1 MKFALGLGKK
11 TALQAAMEGQKAPL
25 DAQRLGITAGVGL
38 ALVLAMVSLFDGVQR
53 WREEAAA
60 ATLDEARAALVA
72 SVGSVV
78 RQHTQRIAQAARDT
92 ELTMAIT
99 GFDSAAQMR
108 AEQRLRALV
117 PELVDAE
124 FHDAS
129 LPDLIE
135 ADLAKFGYAKA
146 DILAEARES
155 DGSARVQVH
164 ACGDA
169 QCQAFAEP
177 IRSGDAV
184 VGYLYALLPLDPVA
198 RQIDATAVGDGRLDL
213 RQGKSVQSAGVVL
226 SIGRSATGSDMPDL
240 IEPVPGSLLWV
251 ATRKPSLFR
260 LGAALGFLEERGAAS
275 LLVQGV
281 LALAIVGGLVYLRQR
296 LPKLAAPSD
305 GEVMAEANSRAM
317 MEQVQQKLAASAN
330 ANAAVTATV
339 TVTEGD
345 AEPQAYEAAEVVQ
358 ARKPAPAG
366 ALDRSMFRAY
376 DIRGIVDQNLT
387 VGTAQLIGQSIGS
400 IVREQ
405 GMTEVCV
412 ARDGR
417 LSGPD
422 LSQALIRG
430 LRMAGCDVI
439 DIGAAPTPVLYF
451 ATYHLNTGNGV
462 MVTGSHNPPDYN
474 GFKIVVG
481 GQTLAE
487 DAIQDIFAR
496 IVEGRLAH
504 GNGGL
509 SSVDVKNDY
518 IERITGDVQAM
529 RRMKVV
535 VDAGNGIA
543 GAFGP
548 QVLDGIGCEV
558 MPLYCEVDGR
568 FPNHHPDPS
577 DLHNLDDLKIAVKQ
591 YDADIGLAFDG
602 DGDRLGVVTKTGEVI
617 FPDRLLMLFA
627 EDVLTRNPGA
637 AIIYDVKCTGQLSE
651 HILRNGG
658 SPVMWKTGHSLI
670 KAKMREED
678 SALAGEMSGHF
689 FFGERWYG
697 FDDGIYAAARLMEIL
712 AQRDETPDAVFATLP
727 KGVSTPELKIS
738 MAEGEHYA
746 FIERFRERAKFP
758 GAKVTTIDGVRADY
772 KDGFG
777 LVRCS
782 NTTPCLVLRFDA
794 LNKIGL
800 DRIQDSFRS
809 QLLAVDPNLNL
820 PF

>member
-1 MKFALGLGKK
+1 MKLALGLGKK
-11 TALQAAMEGQKAPL
+11 TALQAAMERQKAPL

-38 ALVLAMVSLFDGVQR
+38 ALVLAVVSLFDGVQR

-60 ATLDEARAALVA
+60 ATLDEARTALVA
-72 SVGSVV
+72 SVGQTV
-78 RQHTQRIAQAARDT
+78 RQQTQRIAEAARDT

-108 AEQRLRALV
+108 AEQRLRVLV

-135 ADLAKFGYAKA
+135 ADLAQFGYAKA

-155 DGSARVQVH
+155 EGSARAQVH

-169 QCQAFAEP
+169 QCLAFAEP
-177 IRSGDAV
+177 VRNGDVV
-184 VGYLYALLPLDPVA
+184 VGYLYALLPLQPVA
-198 RQIDATAVGDGRLDL
+198 QAVESTPIGRGLLAL
-213 RQGKSVQSAGVVL
+213 RQGKSPQAAGTVISVDRAPGT
-226 SIGRSATGSDMPDL
+226 SEQEEL
-240 IEPVPGSLLWV
+240 IDPVPGSLLAV
-251 ATRKPSLFR
+251 ATRAPSLFR
-260 LGAALGFLEERGAAS
+260 LGSIFGLFEQRGSVS
-275 LLVQGV
+275 LLLQG
-281 LALAIVGGLVYLRQR
+281 LIALVGIGGLGYLRQR
-296 LPKLAAPSD
+296 LPKAAAASTD
-305 GEVMAEANSRAM
+305 EAVEASKPRAT
-317 MEQVQQKLAASAN
+317 MEQLQQKLAA
-330 ANAAVTATV
+330 NAAA
-339 TVTEGD
+339 EAAASD
-345 AEPQAYEAAEVVQ
+345 AEQESPTKAEAAP
-358 ARKPAPAG
+358 AAKPAPAG

-387 VGTAQLIGQSIGS
+387 PGTAQLIGQAIGS

-548 QVLDGIGCEV
+548 QVLEGIGCEV

-591 YDADIGLAFDG
+591 YNADIGLAFDG
-602 DGDRLGVVTKTGEVI
+602 DGDRLGVVTKAGEVI

-712 AQRDETPDAVFATLP
+712 AQRDETPDEVFATLP
-727 KGVSTPELKIS
+727 KGVSTPELKIP

>member
-11 TALQAAMEGQKAPL
+11 TALQAAMERQKAPL

-38 ALVLAMVSLFDGVQR
+38 GLVLAVVSLFDGVQR
-53 WREEAAA
+53 GREESTAAA
-60 ATLDEARAALVA
+60 LDEARAALA
-72 SVGSVV
+72 TSVGAEVGK
-78 RQHTQRIAQAARDT
+78 QAQRVAAAAADT
-92 ELTMAIT
+92 ELTLAVT
-99 GFDSAAQMR
+99 GFDAAAQMR
-108 AEQRLRALV
+108 AKQRLRALV

-155 DGSARVQVH
+155 GQGARVQVH
-164 ACGDA
+164 ACGEA
-169 QCQAFAEP
+169 QCLALAQT
-177 IRSGDAV
+177 IHNGDAV
-184 VGYLYALLPLDPVA
+184 VGYIYALLPLDPLAQQFEAAAVA
-198 RQIDATAVGDGRLDL
+198 GGRLEL
-213 RQGKSVQSAGVVL
+213 RQGKSVQSAGTVISMDRTPNV
-226 SIGRSATGSDMPDL
+226 SDADDL
-240 IEPVPGSLLWV
+240 VEPVPGSLLSV
-251 ATRKPSLFR
+251 ATRVPTLFR
-260 LGAALGFLEERGAAS
+260 IGAVLGLFEERGSTS
-275 LLVQGV
+275 LLLQG
-281 LALAIVGGLVYLRQR
+281 LIALAGVGGLIYLRQR
-296 LPKLAAPSD
+296 LPKLSD
-305 GEVMAEANSRAM
+305 VPEGDVVDGPKPRAT
-317 MEQVQQKLAASAN
+317 MEQVQQKLAASA
-330 ANAAVTATV
+330 AAEAAAADAQQAAV
-339 TVTEGD
+339 
-345 AEPQAYEAAEVVQ
+345 EAVQ
-358 ARKPAPAG
+358 AEQAAKPAPAG

-387 VGTAQLIGQSIGS
+387 IGTAQLIGQAIGS

-417 LSGPD
+417 LSGPE

-487 DAIQDIFAR
+487 EAIQDIFAR

-529 RRMKVV
+529 RRMKIV

-548 QVLDGIGCEV
+548 QVLEGVGCEV

-577 DLHNLDDLKIAVKQ
+577 DLHNLDDLKIAIKQ
-591 YDADIGLAFDG
+591 YNADLGLAFDG
-602 DGDRLGVVTKTGEVI
+602 DGDRLGVVTKAGDVI

-712 AQRDETPDAVFATLP
+712 AQRDETPEQVFNALP
-727 KGVSTPELKIS
+727 KGVSTPELKIP
-738 MAEGEHYA
+738 MVEGEHYA

-800 DRIQDSFRS
+800 DRIQDSFRG
-809 QLLAVDPNLNL
+809 QLLTVDPNLNL

>member
-1 MKFALGLGKK
+1 MKLGVSLGKR
-11 TALQAAMEGQKAPL
+11 TALQAAMESQKAPL
-25 DAQRLGITAGVGL
+25 DAQRLGTTAGVGL
-38 ALVLAMVSLFDGVQR
+38 ALVLAVISLFDGIQR
-53 WREEAAA
+53 WREEATSSALDAA
-60 ATLDEARAALVA
+60 RTSLVA
-72 SVGSVV
+72 SIGTVV
-78 RQHTQRIAQAARDT
+78 QAQSQRIEAIAGDT
-92 ELTMAIT
+92 ELLLAMT
-99 GFDSAAQMR
+99 GFDEAAQMR
-108 AEQRLRALV
+108 AEMRLRTLL
-117 PELVDAE
+117 PDLVDAE
-124 FHDAS
+124 FHDAGLS
-129 LPDLIE
+129 LLIDS
-135 ADLAKFGYAKA
+135 DLAKFGYAKA

-155 DGSARVQVH
+155 EGPARVQVH
-164 ACGDA
+164 GCGDA
-169 QCQAFAEP
+169 LCLAFARP
-177 IRSGDAV
+177 IRNGDQVA
-184 VGYLYALLPLDPVA
+184 GFMYALLPLQDIRAQLEANTVA
-198 RQIDATAVGDGRLDL
+198 SGRLEL
-213 RQGKSVQSAGVVL
+213 RQGKSL
-226 SIGRSATGSDMPDL
+226 STGGTVIRLGDNEFASEEADV
-240 IEPVPGSLLWV
+240 IEPIPGSLLAI
-251 ATRKPSLFR
+251 ATRVPTLFR
-260 LGAALGFLEERGAAS
+260 LGAIFGLFGERGSLSLLLQGLVALGAIAGLVVYRRRLSGGAPGEPEVSLEER
-275 LLVQGV
+275 
-281 LALAIVGGLVYLRQR
+281 
-296 LPKLAAPSD
+296 P
-305 GEVMAEANSRAM
+305 RAT
-317 MEQVQQKLAASAN
+317 MEQLQQKLAA
-330 ANAAVTATV
+330 NAAASAPAVVVEEARPEPTTTA
-339 TVTEGD
+339 
-345 AEPQAYEAAEVVQ
+345 A
-358 ARKPAPAG
+358 AG

-376 DIRGIVDQNLT
+376 DIRGIVDSNLT
-387 VGTAQLIGQSIGS
+387 PGTAQLIGHAIGS
-400 IVREQ
+400 VVREQ
-405 GMTEVCV
+405 GMTDVVV

-417 LSGPD
+417 LSGPE

-430 LRMAGCDVI
+430 LRSAGCNVI

-462 MVTGSHNPPDYN
+462 MVTGSHNPPNYN
-474 GFKIVVG
+474 GFKIMVG

-504 GNGGL
+504 GSGGV
-509 SSVDVKNDY
+509 SAVDVKADY
-518 IERITGDVQAM
+518 IERITSDVQAM
-529 RRMKVV
+529 RRLKVV

-543 GAFGP
+543 GAFAP
-548 QVLDGIGCEV
+548 AVLEGIGCEV

-577 DLHNLDDLKIAVKQ
+577 DPHNLEDVKIAIKQ
-591 YDADIGLAFDG
+591 YSADLGVAFDG
-602 DGDRLGVVTKTGEVI
+602 DGDRLGVVTKSGEI
-617 FPDRLLMLFA
+617 IYPDRTLMLFA

-712 AQRDETPDAVFATLP
+712 AQRDEEPEAVFATLP
-727 KGVSTPELKIS
+727 KGVSTPELKIE

-746 FIERFRERAKFP
+746 FIERFREKAKFP

-800 DRIQDSFRS
+800 DRIQDSFRG
-809 QLLAVDPNLNL
+809 QLLALDPNLKL

>member
-11 TALQAAMEGQKAPL
+11 TALEAAMERPAAPL
-25 DAQRLGITAGVGL
+25 DAQRIGITAGVSLG
-38 ALVLAMVSLFDGVQR
+38 LVLAVISLFDGVQS
-53 WREEAAA
+53 WREESASAA
-60 ATLDEARAALVA
+60 LDVARAALVA
-72 SVGSVV
+72 SVGQEVATQSRRVSVAVKDGELAMAV
-78 RQHTQRIAQAARDT
+78 R
-92 ELTMAIT
+92 
-99 GFDSAAQMR
+99 GFDGDAQLR
-108 AEQRLRALV
+108 ARLRLRTLI
-117 PELVDAE
+117 PEVVEAE
-124 FHDAS
+124 FHDAG
-129 LPDLIE
+129 LPDLID

-155 DGSARVQVH
+155 GQGARVQVH

-169 QCQAFAEP
+169 QCLALAQA
-177 IRSGDAV
+177 IRNGDAV
-184 VGYLYALLPLDPVA
+184 VGYVYALLPLDPVVQLFEA
-198 RQIDATAVGDGRLDL
+198 APVGSGRLEL
-213 RQGKSVQSAGVVL
+213 RQGKSVQSSAAVI
-226 SIGRSATGSDMPDL
+226 SIDRSPGTAAVDDVMD
-240 IEPVPGSLLWV
+240 PVPGSLLLV
-251 ATRKPSLFR
+251 ATRVPTLFR
-260 LGAALGFLEERGAAS
+260 IGGVFGLFVDRGSTS
-275 LLVQGV
+275 LLLQG
-281 LALAIVGGLVYLRQR
+281 LFAILGVGGLVYLRQR
-296 LPKLAAPSD
+296 LPSTAAMPVD
-305 GEVMAEANSRAM
+305 GDQEANERRAT
-317 MEQVQQKLAASAN
+317 MEQVRQKLAASA
-330 ANAAVTATV
+330 AAEEATADTPPAAV
-339 TVTEGD
+339 D
-345 AEPQAYEAAEVVQ
+345 AAQAQQAAQ
-358 ARKPAPAG
+358 PALAG

-376 DIRGIVDQNLT
+376 DIRGIVDRNLT
-387 VGTAQLIGQSIGS
+387 IGTAQLIGQAIGS

-405 GMTEVCV
+405 GMAEVCV

-417 LSGPD
+417 LSGPE

-487 DAIQDIFAR
+487 EAIQDIFAR
-496 IVEGRLAH
+496 IVEGRLVH

-509 SSVDVKNDY
+509 SAVDVKNDY

-548 QVLDGIGCEV
+548 QVLEGIGCEV
-558 MPLYCEVDGR
+558 MPLYCEVDGS
-568 FPNHHPDPS
+568 FPHHHPDPS
-577 DLHNLDDLKIAVKQ
+577 DLHNLDDLKIAIKQ

-602 DGDRLGVVTKTGEVI
+602 DGDRLGVVTKTGDVI

-637 AIIYDVKCTGQLSE
+637 AVIYDVKCTGQLSE

-712 AQRDETPDAVFATLP
+712 AQRDELPEQVFNALP
-727 KGVSTPELKIS
+727 KGVSTPELKIP

-746 FIERFRERAKFP
+746 FVERFRERAKFP

-794 LNKIGL
+794 LNKNGL
-800 DRIQDSFRS
+800 DRIQESFRS